1 MTGEHIDVADA
12 GEDLR
17 LPLVDILTGRGFVT
31 GKSGSGKSTSVNVM
45 VEEILDLGQPLL
57 IVDTDGEY
65 WGLKEQ
71 YQILHLGNGQQ
82 CDVRVTSTDA
92 ETIVDLA
99 LVERVPIIL
108 DISGFIH
115 EEDAQDIVFRVVREL
130 FHREKTLKEPFLL
143 IVEEVHEYIPESGGL
158 TDMGEMLI
166 QVAKRGRKHGLGFC
180 GVSQR
185 PASVDKDFITQC
197 DWIVWHRLTWKNDTE
212 VVRTILGSDA
222 SGTIQELD
230 PGEALLMTDWDEQVR
245 TVQFRQKRTFDA
257 GATPGFEEFDPP
269 PLVPVDPAI
278 LNRFDERRQNVDY
291 HDLDDPDAVD
301 DPDADDDPD
310 GLDDEAE
317 AEAEPDAD
325 AGAPPGEA
333 GREAE
338 PGKEVIDSGEPDA
351 AVEPGEDG
359 GEADAMAADDPADE
373 VEAAVEEP
381 MTDASDPEP
390 VAEPAVENDERPA
403 LRSDSVEETELV
415 TNGAEGR
422 AQARPRQPRS
432 GARGGRG
439 GRGGPAAT
447 PPASGGEGVLVEF
460 AELVLFLLARA
471 RSTAAGAVASLVAS
485 IASTA
490 TWVEDRTALEDE
502 DVVVAL
508 WLAVVLGAI
517 LLLTVALVGLS

>member
-1 MTGEHIDVADA
+1 MPGEHIDVTGS
-12 GEDLR
+12 GEDVS

-31 GKSGSGKSTSVNVM
+31 GKSGSGKSTSVNVV

-82 CDVRVTSTDA
+82 CDVRVTATDA

-115 EEDAQDIVFRVVREL
+115 EEDAQDIVYRVVREL

-143 IVEEVHEYIPESGGL
+143 IVEEVHEYIPETGGL
-158 TDMGEMLI
+158 TEMGEMLI

-197 DWIVWHRLTWKNDTE
+197 DWMVWHRLTWKNDTE

-222 SGTIQELD
+222 STSIQELE

-245 TVQFRQKRTFDA
+245 EVQFRQKRTFDA
-257 GATPGFEEFDPP
+257 GATPGFEDFEPP
-269 PLVPVDPAI
+269 ALVPVDPAI

-291 HDLDDPDAVD
+291 AELDLPDT
-301 DPDADDDPD
+301 
-310 GLDDEAE
+310 
-317 AEAEPDAD
+317 EPDEVE
-325 AGAPPGEA
+325 GSPES
-333 GREAE
+333 E
-338 PGKEVIDSGEPDA
+338 PSEPESQTEPDVDA
-351 AVEPGEDG
+351 AVDSAATTDDGVDADPEIENGSGPEDVSS
-359 GEADAMAADDPADE
+359 EIADADRPVPAGRSSDQATGPADR
-373 VEAAVEEP
+373 
-381 MTDASDPEP
+381 TDS
-390 VAEPAVENDERPA
+390 
-403 LRSDSVEETELV
+403 ELV
-415 TNGAEGR
+415 ANGVNRESPAR
-422 AQARPRQPRS
+422 ARPRR
-432 GARGGRG
+432 AKA
-439 GRGGPAAT
+439 GRGGPSTT

-460 AELVLFLLARA
+460 AELVLFLMGWLQSTALSGLARI
-471 RSTAAGAVASLVAS
+471 AGS
-485 IASTA
+485 IGA
-490 TWVEDRTALEDE
+490 TSRWIGERTVLEDE

-508 WLAVVLGAI
+508 WIAVLIGAVL
-517 LLLTVALVGLS
+517 VLSVLIVVVT

>member
-1 MTGEHIDVADA
+1 MAGDHIDIADA
-12 GEDLR
+12 GENVR

-31 GKSGSGKSTSVNVM
+31 GKSGSGKSTSVNVV
-45 VEEILDLGQPLL
+45 VEEILDRGQPLL
-57 IVDTDGEY
+57 IIDTDGEY

-82 CDVRVTSTDA
+82 CDVRVTATDA

-115 EEDAQDIVFRVVREL
+115 EEDAQDIVYRVVREL

-158 TDMGEMLI
+158 TEMGEMLI

-222 SGTIQELD
+222 ATTVQELD
-230 PGEALLMTDWDEQVR
+230 PGAALLLTDWDEQVR
-245 TVQFRQKRTFDA
+245 EVQFRQKRTFDA
-257 GATPGFEEFDPP
+257 GATPGFDDFEPP
-269 PLVPVDPAI
+269 ALVPVDPAI

-291 HDLDDPDAVD
+291 AELDVPDAGEDGDEPAEGEAVEPTPTLDRDEDPEAATDPDPADAEVATPDTEDGNTSERPADEQSAASAEDTPAEPPAVRS
-301 DPDADDDPD
+301 
-310 GLDDEAE
+310 ERV
-317 AEAEPDAD
+317 AEAEPVA
-325 AGAPPGEA
+325 AGTSRESQTRVPP
-333 GREAE
+333 
-338 PGKEVIDSGEPDA
+338 
-351 AVEPGEDG
+351 
-359 GEADAMAADDPADE
+359 
-373 VEAAVEEP
+373 
-381 MTDASDPEP
+381 T
-390 VAEPAVENDERPA
+390 
-403 LRSDSVEETELV
+403 
-415 TNGAEGR
+415 R
-422 AQARPRQPRS
+422 ARA
-432 GARGGRG
+432 
-439 GRGGPAAT
+439 GRGGPSTT

-460 AELVLFLLARA
+460 AELVLFLLGWVRSVAADGLATLAGSIGATARWI
-471 RSTAAGAVASLVAS
+471 G
-485 IASTA
+485 
-490 TWVEDRTALEDE
+490 DRTVLEDE

-508 WLAVVLGAI
+508 WLAVVLGVI
-517 LLLTVALVGLS
+517 LLLSVLLVALA